1 MVKRWSVT
9 DGQRETHHV
18 SHKQPTN
25 QSRAMQRDTDTTNHM
40 LRGVTQIKPI
50 KSHATSCEWST
61 QVPDQ
66 LSRATHHTLWDRQ
79 RYSSC
84 VIALLFPSAD
94 NDSVQKWYLL
104 EMSIGQLVVPR
115 YRLTTAGRRAFS
127 CAGPSAWNSLPEYL
141 IVDTLTLDYFK
152 RSLKCVL
159 FARYWHSA
167 WSALGICND
176 SALYKCTLNNN
187 NNN

>member
-50 KSHATSCEWST
+50 KSHATSCERST

-104 EMSIGQLVVPR
+104 EMSINFGFSRHLVLYFFLSSRWSEMLQPTTEVNTDYIVSSCWQLTFLFILR
-115 YRLTTAGRRAFS
+115 
-127 CAGPSAWNSLPEYL
+127 
-141 IVDTLTLDYFK
+141 
-152 RSLKCVL
+152 KCVDCL
-159 FARYWHSA
+159 
-167 WSALGICND
+167 
-176 SALYKCTLNNN
+176 
-187 NNN
+187 